1 MVSFVVSKIE
11 KLCIAKGIKMTE
23 QRKIVAA
30 VISESDDHPDVEEL
44 YNRAVKIDPNISI
57 PTVYRTVRLFEEMSI
72 IAKHDFKDNRA
83 RYEGISEE
91 NHYHLIDLKTGKVI
105 EFKSDE
111 IEILKQKI
119 ARQLGYELIDDRLE
133 LYGIPLKE

>member
-1 MVSFVVSKIE
+1 
-11 KLCIAKGIKMTE
+11 MTE
-23 QRKIVAA
+23 QRKVIAT
-30 VISESDDHPDVEEL
+30 VISQSDDHPYVEEL

-57 PTVYRTVRLFEEMSI
+57 PTVYRTVRLFEEMGI
-72 IAKHDFKDNRA
+72 IEKHDFKDKRA
-83 RYEGISEE
+83 RYEGVSDES
-91 NHYHLIDLKTGKVI
+91 HYHLIDLKTGKVI

-111 IEILKQKI
+111 IEMLKQKI